1 MHKIGLRCLK
11 HLSHDRRILLKIAS
25 GPASL
30 ALLAGCVTIG
40 STTERVTLIDP
51 AQGERATTTCSRAG
65 PENPSRFFTPSARE
79 VTAIESAAMRLLR
92 ENRADYEALLAQAAM
107 GSDDSATPFDWPD
120 DPSLYDRQYIGYY
133 EDGRRMIYGSYF
145 PAGFRL
151 EPGEPVV
158 LCDGGFRFFG
168 AANEV
173 RRLAFD
179 GTRGGPI
186 FPPIER

>member
-1 MHKIGLRCLK
+1 MR
-11 HLSHDRRILLKIAS
+11 A
-25 GPASL
+25 L
-30 ALLAGCVTIG
+30 ALLSGIALAGCA
-40 STTERVTLIDP
+40 TTGDYAERVTLIDP
-51 AQGERATTTCSRAG
+51 ALGERATTTCSRSG
-65 PENPSRFFTPSARE
+65 PENPTQFFTPSARE

-92 ENRADYEALLAQAAM
+92 DNRAEYEALLSQASTS
-107 GSDDSATPFDWPD
+107 GEGGVTPFDWPE

-145 PAGFRL
+145 PTGFRL

-168 AANEV
+168 VEFDLEANKV

-179 GTRGGPI
+179 GTRGGPV